1 MTLVALIRWPW
12 EPALPITTP
21 TTVAIGAPD
30 PRAPDEL
37 NDIRKAIT
45 DLTTV
50 TAAQNEKLYH
60 QANEIEKAHQ
70 LIKALQTVEAQLRGD
85 LREAYTRITALES
98 QLSEERIARTRQA
111 EELGTVKA
119 QLSMAD
125 ERLQKQRTDLTA
137 QGKQIAILEEE
148 RAKAINTSQVWQ
160 LRAQAYAEQLRAH
173 GLIPANE
180 APDAQAG
187 H

>member
-30 PRAPDEL
+30 PRPDDL
-37 NDIRKAIT
+37 ADIRTAIT
-45 DLTTV
+45 NLTTV
-50 TAAQNEKLYH
+50 TAAQNERIYH
-60 QANEIEKAHQ
+60 QGLELEEAHQ
-70 LIKALQTVEAQLRGD
+70 LIKSLQTVEAQLRGD
-85 LREAYTRITALES
+85 LREAYTRISALEL
-98 QLSEERIARTRQA
+98 QLSEERTARTRQA

-119 QLSMAD
+119 QLNMAD

-148 RAKAINTSQVWQ
+148 RAKAINISQVWQ
-160 LRAQAYAEQLRAH
+160 LRAQAYAEQLRMA

-180 APDAQAG
+180 ATPGGA
-187 H
+187 